1 MGKLGWL
8 LSAGMLSL
16 SLGTSAWALDHD
28 QKLAQMESDNAQ
40 ILATLGKDKTPN
52 QATSKKT
59 DRTVQVKLLRAPKA
73 RKRG

>member
-16 SLGTSAWALDHD
+16 SLGTSAWALDQD
-28 QKLAQMESDNAQ
+28 QKLAQLESDSAQ
-40 ILATLGKDKTPN
+40 ILSTLGRDRRPN

-59 DRTVQVKLLRAPKA
+59 DKQVQVKLLKSTKG